1 MRRLLPAA
9 LILLAGCGQPQATA
23 APEPLVEAV
32 APPAEGLWVA
42 VGGAGEHATPIPH
55 ASVLPWAVAGWV
67 VEDGSTVAP
76 GDPVL
81 RYDEDDLRRRI
92 ERDLPDV
99 AADDARRRL
108 DLLRAE
114 SEVERQRS
122 RMRQLEA
129 RRAVEAAELAA
140 AERIDEAAVR
150 IAELELADARTAHA
164 AAHTRRERLEA
175 IAAAGAPV
183 SQAELA
189 RAREEEVRTRAESA
203 APEVALELA
212 RLPASRST
220 VTRLRLAVADLDAQ
234 IGDGEGDGARAA
246 LRVAEERLRRREAE
260 QAAIGGDRRRRN
272 LALRQETL
280 RDPAVRARA
289 GGLAVHARDDLR
301 RGMRMSKDSASVLVL
316 DPGGMTARLELPAA
330 LRPLIAVGAAVRL
343 APATDPQLRLQAEIV
358 AIAPLP
364 RDLPDGRQVFPAALR
379 FASPPA
385 GLRPGMRVAAEVRL
399 ELPPGA
405 ALVPGF
411 AVGGASGSRVLMADG
426 GARELRGW
434 RLPGLFAATAGIAPG
449 ERVRLPAREPAAV
462 RLGGVLEPAVAVPVR
477 LTDADATWEVAEVMP
492 AGARVAAGQRI
503 ARLIRVEPWR
513 GADAVRAEAEA
524 RLAQAELDFAVDRL
538 AAMESRASSRAGLL
552 RAQIERRRAV
562 LEAWVARN
570 AWDPVAQARAAAGVA
585 AAGVA
590 VERSGRELA
599 AAEEEF
605 AAGGISAGRLA
616 ERRADLA
623 RSRIR
628 AERAALAAAADELA
642 VDAVRQRQLDDAAD
656 QGRGNELAALAG
668 VLIWTENHRVWI
680 AGAEARR
687 ERVRADVAQDLK
699 GFADEEL
706 RSPAAGIL
714 IHAGGGLAPV
724 PGRELSGGEPMSI
737 AVGEAR
743 RVVLEVPA
751 QRFGTVPVGR
761 SLRLNGGGLSFTG
774 TVAEVSP
781 ALLLPRRF
789 HDELAL
795 GRTVGAEDRVFT
807 VVVACSAEAAA
818 LPFGTVVHAE
828 L

>member
-1 MRRLLPAA
+1 MRRLVPAA
-9 LILLAGCGQPQATA
+9 LALLVGCGQPPVGA
-23 APEPLVEAV
+23 APEPVVVAV
-32 APPAEGLWVA
+32 APPADGLWVA
-42 VGGAGEHATPIPH
+42 LGGAGEHAAPVPH
-55 ASVLPWAVAGWV
+55 ASTLPWAVAGWV
-67 VEDGSTVAP
+67 VEDGADVEP
-76 GDPVL
+76 GDPLL
-81 RYDEDDLRRRI
+81 RYDEDDLRRRV
-92 ERDLPDV
+92 ERDLPDI

-108 DLLRAE
+108 ELLRAE
-114 SEVERQRS
+114 SDVERQRS
-122 RMRQLEA
+122 RLRQLEA
-129 RRAVEAAELAA
+129 RRTAAAAELAT
-140 AERIDEAAVR
+140 AERIDQAAVR
-150 IAELELADARTAHA
+150 IAELELADAQAAHA
-164 AAHTRRERLEA
+164 AARTRRQRLEA
-175 IAAAGAPV
+175 IADAGAPV

-189 RAREEEVRTRAESA
+189 RAREEEVRTQAEAA

-234 IGDGEGDGARAA
+234 IGDGEADGARAA
-246 LRVAEERLRRREAE
+246 LRVAEERLRRRQAE
-260 QAAIGGDRRRRN
+260 HAATGGDRRRRN
-272 LALRQETL
+272 LALRQDAL
-280 RDPAVRARA
+280 RDPTVRARA
-289 GGLAVHARDDLR
+289 AGLAVHVRDDLR
-301 RGMRMSKDSASVLVL
+301 RGVRLSKDSASVLVL

-330 LRPLIAVGAAVRL
+330 LRPLIAEGAAVRL
-343 APATDPQLRLQAEIV
+343 TPASDPRLRLDAGIA

-364 RDLPDGRQVFPAALR
+364 HDLSDGRQVFSAALR
-379 FASPPA
+379 FAAPPT

-399 ELPPGA
+399 VLPEGA

-411 AVGGASGSRVLMADG
+411 AVGGASGSSVAMADG
-426 GARELRGW
+426 GNRELRGW
-434 RLPGLFAATAGIAPG
+434 RLPGIFAAVSGIAPG
-449 ERVRLPAREPAAV
+449 ERVRLPVREQAAA
-462 RLGGVLEPAVAVPVR
+462 RLGGVLEPAVSVPVR
-477 LTDADATWEVAEVMP
+477 LVDADATWEVAEVLP
-492 AGARVAAGQRI
+492 SGTRVAAGQRL

-524 RLAQAELDFAVDRL
+524 RLAQAELDFAVERL

-585 AAGVA
+585 AARVA
-590 VERSGRELA
+590 VERAGRELA

-623 RSRIR
+623 RSRLR
-628 AERAALAAAADELA
+628 AERAALAAAADEMSS
-642 VDAVRQRQLDDAAD
+642 DATRQRQLDDAAE
-656 QGRGNELAALAG
+656 QARGSELAALAG

-687 ERVRADVAQDLK
+687 ERVRAEVASDLK
-699 GFADEEL
+699 AFADEEL
-706 RSPAAGIL
+706 RAPAAGVL
-714 IHAGGGLAPV
+714 IHAAGGQAPV
-724 PGRELSGGEPMSI
+724 PGRELRGGEPLAI

-751 QRFGTVPVGR
+751 QRFGTVQVGR
-761 SLRLNGGGLSFTG
+761 SVRLVGGGLSFTG

-789 HDELAL
+789 HEELAL
-795 GRTVGAEDRVFT
+795 GRTVGAEDRVFS
-807 VVVACSAEAAA
+807 VVVACGAEAAA